1 MENLKKNGIRYV
13 LNKLKSYFVLIADA
27 VKSVNGNLPDST
39 GDITVTNVP
48 YADNLTSESSQSGEG
63 TFIIRTSGGEMSI
76 NDGEAWLMDIQG
88 NRIIT
93 GKVNEVLDLQVNS
106 AVEEN
111 PITATINR
119 ATFVAYVED
128 STTITLVY
136 SNAWSADPALY
147 GVNISGTPTA
157 GDSIVITYV
166 KEELGTITQSNPQT
180 FVSTGWNLF
189 NSTLGYA
196 RVVKYEYG
204 YRIEGTYTGIA
215 FSSTESGTQSTI
227 TPIDGN
233 FDLPSGATD
242 GYIWVTGAGADTIV
256 YATHSDWTAMAN
268 DGVYNAYIEY
278 AVNFTSIMEN
288 LFPYG
293 LLAVGNVRD
302 EINLNLGTAINRIER
317 VAYTADNLTA
327 ARNSGRAYEYDGD
340 YIYIVMAAPVSTG
353 ISISGVYTAN
363 DHGLEY
369 FTGTT
374 VPVITEFLY
383 GNNLK
388 NKLER
393 DVVTIS
399 AQTLTS
405 VQKTQVRA
413 NINAA
418 SQTDFSALSD
428 SLTPQAQTVSGTLDD
443 GTSYQLRMNKIGNI
457 VIANLSITA
466 ADAPSSKFTDSSIVL
481 AGVIPT
487 DWRPTNDYVALVSGR
502 SSGAWA
508 SNAYV
513 SVAVRLNANGSAVM
527 LYSTALTTCAYIHG
541 EIVWT
546 H

>member
-1 MENLKKNGIRYV
+1 MENLKKNGIKYV

-39 GDITVTNVP
+39 GDITVNNVP

-63 TFIIRTSGGEMSI
+63 TFIIRTSGGETSI
-76 NDGEAWLMDIQG
+76 KDGEAWLMDIQG
-88 NRIIT
+88 NRTIT
-93 GKVNEVLDLQVNS
+93 GRVNEVLDLQVNS

-111 PITATINR
+111 PITATIDR
-119 ATFVAYVED
+119 AIFVAYVED

-136 SNAWSADPALY
+136 SSAWSADPTLY
-147 GVNISGTPTA
+147 GVAISGTPTA

-189 NSTLGYA
+189 NPTLGYA

-215 FSSTESGTQSTI
+215 FSATESGTQSTI

-242 GYIWVTGAGADTIV
+242 GYIWVTGAGEDTIV
-256 YATHSDWTAMAN
+256 YATHSDWTAAGN
-268 DGVYNAYIEY
+268 DGIYNAYIEY
-278 AVNFTSIMEN
+278 AVNFTSIMET

-302 EINLNLGTAINRIER
+302 EINLNLGMAINRVGR
-317 VAYTADNLTA
+317 MAYTADNLTA

-399 AQTLTS
+399 PQTLTS
-405 VQKTQVRA
+405 VQKTQVRT
-413 NINAA
+413 NIGAA
-418 SQTDFSALSD
+418 SAADVDSLSSQLANLDFVRESISSSGTTTFTLSNSARYILFLSGGGSNFLGIYVGSTTSTGTNILRTDFGVTSSAVTIDTATANKLKF
-428 SLTPQAQTVSGTLDD
+428 
-443 GTSYQLRMNKIGNI
+443 TSSTTMMALFI
-457 VIANLSITA
+457 VI
-466 ADAPSSKFTDSSIVL
+466 
-481 AGVIPT
+481 
-487 DWRPTNDYVALVSGR
+487 
-502 SSGAWA
+502 
-508 SNAYV
+508 
-513 SVAVRLNANGSAVM
+513 NGSVRKD
-527 LYSTALTTCAYIHG
+527 
-541 EIVWT
+541 
-546 H
+546 

>member
-1 MENLKKNGIRYV
+1 
-13 LNKLKSYFVLIADA
+13 
-27 VKSVNGNLPDST
+27 
-39 GDITVTNVP
+39 
-48 YADNLTSESSQSGEG
+48 
-63 TFIIRTSGGEMSI
+63 MSI

-93 GKVNEVLDLQVNS
+93 GKINEVLDLQVNS

-111 PITATINR
+111 PITATIDR
-119 ATFVAYVED
+119 AIFVAYVED

-136 SNAWSADPALY
+136 SSAWSADPTLY
-147 GVNISGTPTA
+147 GVAISGTPIA

-189 NSTLGYA
+189 NPTLGYA

-242 GYIWVTGAGADTIV
+242 GYIWVTGAGSDTVV
-256 YATHSDWTAMAN
+256 YATHSDWTAAGN

-278 AVNFTSIMEN
+278 AVNFTSIMET

-302 EINLNLGTAINRIER
+302 EINLNLGTAINRVER
-317 VAYTADNLTA
+317 MAYTADNLTA

-399 AQTLTS
+399 PQTLTDA
-405 VQKTQVRA
+405 QKTQVRT
-413 NINAA
+413 NIGAA
-418 SQTDFSALSD
+418 SQTDVSALSD
-428 SLTPQAQTVSGTLDD
+428 LSNSFVKFRHTGIAPNSDLNDFTTPG
-443 GTSYQLRMNKIGNI
+443 
-457 VIANLSITA
+457 
-466 ADAPSSKFTDSSIVL
+466 F
-481 AGVIPT
+481 
-487 DWRPTNDYVALVSGR
+487 
-502 SSGAWA
+502 
-508 SNAYV
+508 
-513 SVAVRLNANGSAVM
+513 
-527 LYSTALTTCAYIHG
+527 YSTASSAVTNTLSNCPLTG
-541 EIVWT
+541 VGFSMIVLQRGGQNTQVIFAASAFFMRMLASDGWRDWYSFSGT
-546 H
+546 KVGG

>member
-1 MENLKKNGIRYV
+1 MENLKKNGIKYV

-39 GDITVTNVP
+39 GDITVNNVP

-76 NDGEAWLMDIQG
+76 NDDEAWLMDIQG

-136 SNAWSADPALY
+136 SSAWSADPSLY

-227 TPIDGN
+227 TPVDGN

-302 EINLNLGTAINRIER
+302 EINLNLGTAINRVER
-317 VAYTADNLTA
+317 MAYTADNLA
-327 ARNSGRAYEYDGD
+327 AAQSSGRAYEYDGD

-399 AQTLTS
+399 AQSLNNA
-405 VQKTQVRA
+405 QKTQVRT
-413 NINAA
+413 NIGAA
-418 SQTDFSALSD
+418 SAADVSSLSSQLAKIADLDFVRESISSSGMTTFTLSNSARYMLFLSGGGSNFVGIYVGSTTSTGSNILRTDLGVTSSAVTIDTATANKLKF
-428 SLTPQAQTVSGTLDD
+428 
-443 GTSYQLRMNKIGNI
+443 TSSTTMMALFI
-457 VIANLSITA
+457 VI
-466 ADAPSSKFTDSSIVL
+466 
-481 AGVIPT
+481 
-487 DWRPTNDYVALVSGR
+487 
-502 SSGAWA
+502 
-508 SNAYV
+508 
-513 SVAVRLNANGSAVM
+513 NGSVRKD
-527 LYSTALTTCAYIHG
+527 
-541 EIVWT
+541 
-546 H
+546 